1 LTVDEVALRLDKNQS
16 RTGRPAMPVL
26 DAKALKT
33 DPEGA
38 AFLLSVLRR
47 NSSPVAKT
55 VLKPNP
61 VQSRQGKP
69 AEEVLQANPSGVTV

>member
-1 LTVDEVALRLDKNQS
+1 
-16 RTGRPAMPVL
+16 MPVL

-47 NSSPVAKT
+47 SPT
-55 VLKPNP
+55 P
-61 VQSRQGKP
+61 VTKP
-69 AEEVLQANPSGVTV
+69 APRPNAMQARPGTPAEGPTPASPSTVSV

>member
-1 LTVDEVALRLDKNQS
+1 
-16 RTGRPAMPVL
+16 MPVL

-47 NSSPVAKT
+47 SPAPVTKT
-55 VLKPNP
+55 MPRPNAMQARP
-61 VQSRQGKP
+61 GKA
-69 AEEVLQANPSGVTV
+69 AEGPISADPSTVSV

>member
-1 LTVDEVALRLDKNQS
+1 
-16 RTGRPAMPVL
+16 MPVL

-47 NSSPVAKT
+47 SPSPVPK
-55 VLKPNP
+55 
-61 VQSRQGKP
+61 VQAKP
-69 AEEVLQANPSGVTV
+69 APVPAAKAKSRDELLQGSASRG

>member
-1 LTVDEVALRLDKNQS
+1 
-16 RTGRPAMPVL
+16 MPVL

-47 NSSPVAKT
+47 SPAPVTKSP
-55 VLKPNP
+55 LKPNG
-61 VQSRQGKP
+61 VQARPGKP
-69 AEEVLQANPSGVTV
+69 AEGPAPASPSTVSV

>member
-1 LTVDEVALRLDKNQS
+1 
-16 RTGRPAMPVL
+16 MPVL

-47 NSSPVAKT
+47 DPSSVTKASP
-55 VLKPNP
+55 KPNAMQPRQAKSAEGP
-61 VQSRQGKP
+61 VQAG
-69 AEEVLQANPSGVTV
+69 PSTVTV